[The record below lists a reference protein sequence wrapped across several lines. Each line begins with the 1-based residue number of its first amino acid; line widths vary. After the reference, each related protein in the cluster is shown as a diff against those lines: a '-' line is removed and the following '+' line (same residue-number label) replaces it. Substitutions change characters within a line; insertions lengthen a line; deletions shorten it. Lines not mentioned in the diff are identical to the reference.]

1 MYRWRPKM
9 RTDHASC
16 EFELPIPEA
25 LHRPAAEGV
34 RIVALWWLAQSRALI
49 DRAAFY
55 ELPAVIGGLRST
67 LRENRELLNGID
79 LKDALRR
86 LRIMQQA
93 VDAVRELTAERT
105 WLEAEGEM
113 VVPDARADLP
123 VLAAKLERKSRRL
136 EKNAADALQKHF
148 ERVEHALQSTL
159 RRFSIHG
166 TIGVPLNLDP
176 FSAHVAGRLDRH
188 LAKVTRA
195 LGDIRSFDAGG
206 DIDAASRKRDLKRV
220 ADSLDRTLAL
230 LAPFVA
236 HVPAL
241 GMLYHSATGGRQ
253 RLEAMS
259 TAARLTRRAR
269 AARLDGLATMLNDV
283 RLSHASAFDDSW
295 LADGGERALSG
306 AYAAMAALQ
315 LSVDVTQLSHARLT
329 TEFGV
334 PMEIERKYL
343 LRGCPPEAAV
353 VPGARIEQGWIP
365 GRTLRERLRHT
376 TYPTGVS
383 RYTRTVKFGR
393 GISRVELEED
403 TDRAVFDALWPLT
416 AAARVRK
423 RRHAIRD
430 GEYTW
435 QIDVFTDRDLVLAE
449 VELCDA
455 DTNPALPF
463 WLEKWL
469 VREVTGEAE
478 YLNVN
483 LALAE
488 DEQPLDSDSVGTARA
503 PTPTVR
509 S

>member
-1 MYRWRPKM
+1 MSA
-9 RTDHASC
+9 DHASC
-16 EFELPIPEA
+16 EFDLPIPEA

-34 RIVALWWLAQSRALI
+34 RMVALWWLAQARALI
-49 DRAAFY
+49 DRSALH
-55 ELPAVIGGLRST
+55 ELPAFIGGLRST
-67 LRENRELLNGID
+67 LRENRELLNGTDI
-79 LKDALRR
+79 KDALRR
-86 LRIMQQA
+86 LEVMQHA
-93 VDAVRELTAERT
+93 VDAVSELDAERT
-105 WLEAEGEM
+105 WLEAESEM
-113 VVPDARADLP
+113 VAPEAREIARA
-123 VLAAKLERKSRRL
+123 LAAKLERKSRRR
-136 EKNAADALQKHF
+136 EKIACDALQKHF
-148 ERVEHALQSTL
+148 ERVERALQSTL
-159 RRFSIHG
+159 LRFSIHG
-166 TIGVPLNLDP
+166 TIGIPLNLDP
-176 FSAHVAGRLDRH
+176 FSAHAAGRLDRH

-195 LGDIRSFDAGG
+195 LDDIREFDGEDG
-206 DIDAASRKRDLKRV
+206 IDAVGRKRDLKRV

-241 GMLYHSATGGRQ
+241 GLLYHSATSGRQ
-253 RLEAMS
+253 RLAAMS
-259 TAARLTRRAR
+259 TAARLARRAR
-269 AARLDGLATMLNDV
+269 AAKLDGLATMLNDL
-283 RLSHASAFDDSW
+283 RLSHASAFADSW
-295 LADGGERALSG
+295 IADGGERALSG

-334 PMEIERKYL
+334 PVEIERKYL

-416 AAARVRK
+416 ATARVRK

-435 QIDVFTDRDLVLAE
+435 EIDVFTDRDLVLAE
-449 VELCDA
+449 VELYDVDA
-455 DTNPALPF
+455 SPALPS

-488 DEQPLDSDSVGTARA
+488 DERPLDPASEGTGRA
-503 PTPTVR
+503 PTPAAR